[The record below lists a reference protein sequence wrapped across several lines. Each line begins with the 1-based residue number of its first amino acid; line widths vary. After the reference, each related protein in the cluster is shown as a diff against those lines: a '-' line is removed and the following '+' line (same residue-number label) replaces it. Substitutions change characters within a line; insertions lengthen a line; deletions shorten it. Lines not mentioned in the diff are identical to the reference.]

1 MTEEEYIIL
10 FEKYQYGICTYE
22 ELELLNLFQDKFQ
35 LQNLTWKKEMGDKGK
50 TEEAIYAGMQREMHN
65 TNKAVV
71 VSIWRYRRI
80 AVAAAVLIFISI
92 GSYLYFFN
100 KPKTQTALNE
110 AHQSLK
116 NDVLP
121 GGNKATLTLSN
132 GLKIILDSTQNG
144 IIAQQGNAKISKLV
158 NGQLVYKSSGEKPAT
173 ISYNILSTPRGG
185 QYQLTLPDGSLVWL
199 NAASSIR
206 YPTTVTGTQR
216 NVEITGEAY
225 FEVAKNPSKP
235 FIVTAN
241 GMQAEVLGTHF
252 NINSYADESS
262 VKTTLLEGAVQ
273 IKKGV
278 LQAVLK
284 PGQQAQLNESSELK
298 ILNNV
303 NVDDVVAWKNGFI
316 LFKSA
321 DLKTIMRQVSRWYDV
336 DVVYEGNI
344 AQRNFTGEISRGVNL
359 SELLKILQASNIHFE
374 MKNKKLIVMQ

>member
-10 FEKYQYGICTYE
+10 FEKYQYGICTSE

-35 LQNLTWKKEMGDKGK
+35 LQNLEWKEGMGDKGK
-50 TEEAIYAGMQREMHN
+50 TEEAIYASMQREMHN
-65 TNKAVV
+65 KNKAVI
-71 VSIWRYRRI
+71 VSVWRYRRI

-100 KPKTQTALNE
+100 KPKTQTALND
-110 AHQSLK
+110 AHQILK

-121 GGNKATLTLSN
+121 GGNKATLTLAN
-132 GLKIILDSTQNG
+132 GAKIILDSTQNG
-144 IIAQQGNAKISKLV
+144 IIAQQGNAKISKLT
-158 NGQLVYKSSGEKPAT
+158 NGQLVYNTSGEKLAT
-173 ISYNILSTPRGG
+173 IAYNILSTPRGG

-206 YPTTVTGTQR
+206 YPTAFTGTQR

-241 GMQAEVLGTHF
+241 GMQVEVLGTHF
-252 NINSYADESS
+252 NINAYADETSI
-262 VKTTLLEGAVQ
+262 KTTLLEGTVQ

-278 LQAVLK
+278 LQTVLK
-284 PGQQAQLNESSELK
+284 PGQQAQLNESAGLK
-298 ILNNV
+298 ILNNI

-316 LFKSA
+316 SFKSA

-344 AQRNFTGEISRGVNL
+344 VQRNFTGEISRSANL
-359 SELLKILQASNIHFE
+359 SELLKILQASNIQFE
-374 MKNKKLIVMQ
+374 MKEKKLIVM